1 MPENKRFF
9 IISLG
14 GIVTLSFLVSPHIF
28 AKPVPLSS
36 VLGDPDPPK
45 KAGKKVKVPAPK
57 LPEEY
62 RLLAKAREAFD
73 KKNDLA
79 TFESLQREIRLAPM
93 SIQNKAVDKE
103 YDDLFY
109 ALEIKKGLVFEKKKN
124 REKAL
129 LSFQKGLQGLG
140 TFKWI
145 YYWREES
152 SKALAHVCTWTKKTK
167 DEACLALARKV
178 TDAFPK
184 VALETKDLRA
194 LPLPDAVTPP
204 DYAGERLSQ
213 SYTEKT
219 EKDEEAFQEILDHYL
234 KNHETE
240 FVSGAKEFLADY
252 PKSSLRFRVM
262 FLLGEALNQA
272 STRKEAEGYYRSIM
286 DQTPLSYYSIVS
298 AERLGVDLKTRIKS
312 DPLVID
318 LEPQVLTPA
327 ETASVERA
335 LNLLRLKKYEELG
348 LELDSFSKL
357 KTYSNDFLLYLMKI
371 ATEGKQ
377 HLVAFRLANELI
389 QRKFPRMAS
398 QEMVD
403 LLFPDAFLK
412 EISGLS
418 TANGQDPLL
427 IASLIKQESGFRD
440 SATSSSGALGLMQLM
455 PFTAIDVQKD
465 LKLYQLRD
473 PGVNITVGVKYF
485 QGLMTMYD
493 GNPAFSLAAYN
504 AGPHRVLK
512 WRREASPRWG
522 VLDWIEAIPFKET
535 RDYVTSILR
544 NRFWY
549 QVKKGSPVSK
559 ITDLKGLTAL
569 PAVDKN

>member
-1 MPENKRFF
+1 MPKNKRFF

-14 GIVTLSFLVSPHIF
+14 GVLVVPFLFSTLSL
-28 AKPVPLSS
+28 AKPVPLST
-36 VLGDPDPPK
+36 VLGDLDPPK
-45 KAGKKVKVPAPK
+45 KTRKKAQVPAPK
-57 LPEEY
+57 FPEEY
-62 RLLAKAREAFD
+62 RLLERAREAFEKRSD
-73 KKNDLA
+73 IA
-79 TFESLQREIRLAPM
+79 VIESIQKEIRLAPLTT
-93 SIQNKAVDKE
+93 QNRAVDKE
-103 YDDLFY
+103 FDDLVY
-109 ALEIKKGLVFEKKKN
+109 ALEIKKGMLFEKKKS

-129 LSFQKGLQGLG
+129 QAFQKGLSGLG

-145 YYWREES
+145 FYWREGA
-152 SKALAHVCTWTKKTK
+152 SKALAHVCTWNKKTK

-178 TDAFPK
+178 SDAFPK
-184 VALETKDLRA
+184 AANETKDLRA
-194 LPLPDAVTPP
+194 LPLPDSVTPP
-204 DYAGERLSQ
+204 DFSGERLSQ
-213 SYTEKT
+213 NYTEKT
-219 EKDEEAFQEILDHYL
+219 EKDEEAFQELLDHYL

-240 FVSGAKEFLADY
+240 FVSGAKEFLADF
-252 PKSSLRFRVM
+252 PKSSIRFRVM

-272 STRKEAEGYYRSIM
+272 STRKEAEGYYRSII

-298 AERLGVDLKTRIKS
+298 AERLGLDLKTKIKTES
-312 DPLVID
+312 LMVD
-318 LEPQVLTPA
+318 LEPQVLTPI
-327 ETASVERA
+327 ETASLERA
-335 LNLLRLKKYEELG
+335 TILLKLKKYEELG

-357 KTYSNDFLLYLMKI
+357 KTYSNDFILYLMKI
-371 ATEGKQ
+371 ASEGKQ

-389 QRKFPRMAS
+389 QRKFTRMAS
-398 QEMVD
+398 QEMLD

-465 LKLYQLRD
+465 LQLYQLRD
-473 PGVNITVGVKYF
+473 PNVNMTVGVKYF

-512 WRREASPRWG
+512 WRREAGPRWG
-522 VLDWIEAIPFKET
+522 MLDWIEAIPFKET

-549 QVKKGSPVSK
+549 QVKKGSPISK
-559 ITDLKGLTAL
+559 ITDLKGLTVL